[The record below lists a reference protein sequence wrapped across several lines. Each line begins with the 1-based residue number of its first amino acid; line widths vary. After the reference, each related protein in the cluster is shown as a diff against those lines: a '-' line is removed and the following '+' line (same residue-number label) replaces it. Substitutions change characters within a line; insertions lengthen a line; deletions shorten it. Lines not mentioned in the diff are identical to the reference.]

1 MKVTLETLFQAHPA
15 FELLGKQFFLVSKI
29 VPVRDLFEQVN
40 GYYAKIAK
48 KQMELLEFYGKMQ
61 ESGGYE
67 VEEDKKPFYEKDL
80 AEFLSE
86 EVEINWEPVP
96 VETLGEVR
104 MPILAYELL
113 KFLFVETPKSE
124 S

>member
-29 VPVRDLFEQVN
+29 VSVRDLFEQVN
-40 GYYAKIAK
+40 GHYANIAK
-48 KQMELLEFYGKMQ
+48 KQIELLEFYGKKQ
-61 ESGGYE
+61 ESGGFD
-67 VEEDKKPFYEKDL
+67 VEDDKKPFYEKDL
-80 AEFLSE
+80 AEFLST

-96 VETLGEVR
+96 VDTLGEVR

-113 KFLFVETPKSE
+113 KFLFVETPKAE

>member
-48 KQMELLEFYGKMQ
+48 KQTELLEFYGKMQ

-67 VEEDKKPFYEKDL
+67 VEEDKKQFYEKDL
-80 AEFLSE
+80 AEFLAE

-96 VETLGEVR
+96 VDTLGEIR

-113 KFLFVETPKSE
+113 KFLFIETPKSE

>member
-29 VPVRDLFEQVN
+29 VSVRDLFEEVN
-40 GYYAKIAK
+40 GHYANIAK
-48 KQMELLEFYGKMQ
+48 KQIELLEFYGKKQ
-61 ESGGYE
+61 ESGGFD
-67 VEEDKKPFYEKDL
+67 VEDDKKPFYEKDL
-80 AEFLSE
+80 AEFLST

-96 VETLGEVR
+96 VDTLGEVR

-113 KFLFVETPKSE
+113 KFLFVETPKAE